1 MNKHY
6 VYALVDPINRVPFYI
21 GKGKGNRAYQHLK
34 PYMKT
39 NKKKLKYI
47 ENIRQLGFE
56 PLVFKIIENL
66 SNEESLNY
74 EKFYIEYCQKDY
86 GNTNSLYYW
95 PDRNGK
101 KLSKEVRDRL
111 RNFNLGKKLTFE
123 QKLKISEANK
133 HKPVYNMSK
142 PYIDT
147 SNKHNVGSRN
157 PRAKKVLVKD
167 IVFGCL
173 KDASKY
179 FNVTLETFKKRYNYE
194 VLN

>member
-6 VYALVDPINRVPFYI
+6 VYALVDPINRIPFYI
-21 GKGKGNRAYQHLK
+21 GKGKGYRAYQHLK
-34 PYMKT
+34 PNMKT

-56 PLVFKIIENL
+56 PLVYKIIENL
-66 SNEESLNY
+66 SNEEALDY
-74 EKFYIEYCQKDY
+74 ERFYIEYCKEDC

-95 PDRNGK
+95 PDRSGK
-101 KLSKEVRDRL
+101 KLSEEVRNRL
-111 RNFNLGKKLTFE
+111 RDFNLGKKLTKI
-123 QKLKISEANK
+123 QKLKIGEANK

-142 PYIDT
+142 PYIDI
-147 SNKHNVGSRN
+147 SNKHNIGSRN
-157 PRAKKVLVKD
+157 PRAKKVKVKNT
-167 IVFGCL
+167 IFGCL

-179 FNVTLETFKKRYNYE
+179 FNVTLETFKKRYNYK